1 MIDDPELGLTKQCAK
16 CKEWWPA
23 DTEFFDK
30 ASSRKDGLHPY
41 CHACAHA
48 ARYPNGRG
56 QFQVP
61 IHSPWELVVGYVESV

>member
-1 MIDDPELGLTKQCAK
+1 MIDDPELGKLKQCAK

-41 CHACAHA
+41 CKAVCLGGIGGFIIT
-48 ARYPNGRG
+48 PK
-56 QFQVP
+56 
-61 IHSPWELVVGYVESV
+61 